1 MQGQASLRPP
11 TLPKAKQKIPP
22 QPLRT
27 QGLGTLED
35 RPPPQPPPPPPR
47 QGRTM
52 TADAQMSRQCQCRRE
67 GGWGGERPV
76 VGSAHCLGVM
86 RLRWGH
92 WGDGA
97 AWACNQGRRG
107 HGRLPCLPG
116 TNSPPPANTHLPQA
130 PGATTARA
138 AGCGARGPA
147 RPWLGAQGADG
158 RANRR
163 PGVAAN
169 LSDPRGRRL
178 PRPAPAVPGTP
189 PGGERRDGRRG
200 SGRASQPRGQGCVRC
215 RPLWGQ
221 APGRRRPPKLPS
233 ILSGALVRSH
243 PGPRPRVRRGVFA
256 GISLLTLERP
266 LGAAG

>member
-1 MQGQASLRPP
+1 
-11 TLPKAKQKIPP
+11 
-22 QPLRT
+22 
-27 QGLGTLED
+27 
-35 RPPPQPPPPPPR
+35 
-47 QGRTM
+47 M

-130 PGATTARA
+130 PGATIARA

-147 RPWLGAQGADG
+147 RPWLGAQGDG
-158 RANRR
+158 RTDQQTSRCSRKSQRPARPQASSPR
-163 PGVAAN
+163 PGRSGNPA
-169 LSDPRGRRL
+169 RGGEEGREEGKRTRL
-178 PRPAPAVPGTP
+178 PASGPGMRPVSAPLGTGSRTQATTQVAFDSL
-189 PGGERRDGRRG
+189 GGPCALP
-200 SGRASQPRGQGCVRC
+200 S
-215 RPLWGQ
+215 
-221 APGRRRPPKLPS
+221 RPPPS
-233 ILSGALVRSH
+233 
-243 PGPRPRVRRGVFA
+243 GPERGLR
-256 GISLLTLERP
+256 GDQLTNT
-266 LGAAG
+266 